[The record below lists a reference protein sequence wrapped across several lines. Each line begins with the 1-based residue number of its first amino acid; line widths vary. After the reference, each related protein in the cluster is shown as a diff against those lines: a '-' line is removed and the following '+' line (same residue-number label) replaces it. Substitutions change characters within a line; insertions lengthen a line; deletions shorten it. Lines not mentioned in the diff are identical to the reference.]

1 MRRIIWHWT
10 AGGHTAN
17 NTDKRHYHYI
27 IEGDGTVVKGNHP
40 PEANLVLRTPNDSS
54 TYAAHTRGLNTE
66 SIGIAVAAMRGATE
80 RPFSTGP
87 SPITEAQVAALVAL
101 TARLCKQ
108 YNIHV
113 DIDTVL
119 SHAEVQ
125 PTLKV
130 AQRNKWDITWL
141 PGMSR
146 PADPVH
152 VGTILRNQV
161 SIKLAE
167 QPATTNPIATLIT
180 AILKLFT
187 KARK

>member
-1 MRRIIWHWT
+1 MQRIIWHWT

-27 IEGDGTVVKGNHP
+27 IEGDGTVVEGNHP

-54 TYAAHTRGLNTE
+54 TYAAHTRGLNTK

-101 TARLCKQ
+101 TARLCEQ
-108 YNIHV
+108 YNIPV
-113 DIDTVL
+113 QGDAVL

-130 AQRNKWDITWL
+130 AQRNKWDIMWL
-141 PGMSR
+141 PGMLH
-146 PADPVH
+146 PADPVS
-152 VGTILRNQV
+152 VGDTLREAV
-161 SIKLAE
+161 RAEMRTAKHPLALFIKAIASI
-167 QPATTNPIATLIT
+167 
-180 AILKLFT
+180 FT